1 MNKLIF
7 VLLLILL
14 YILISSSFIENFPYN
29 IPILNGYTDLP
40 WNNMMVGTKSNM
52 SYDLRGDP
60 IIIPHVSYPWN
71 NPETY
76 PIYNPP
82 I

>member
-1 MNKLIF
+1 MNNFVF
-7 VLLLILL
+7 VLLLIFV
-14 YILISSSFIENFPYN
+14 YFVITRVVIEKFPYE
-29 IPILNGYTDLP
+29 IPVMNGYTDLP
-40 WNNMMVGTKSNM
+40 WNNTMVGTKSNM

-60 IIIPHVSYPWN
+60 VIIPHVSYPWN
-71 NPETY
+71 NSETY